1 MAVADLKD
9 GERNM
14 IEAYPLGW
22 PVGWKR
28 TPVAERKR
36 AKFSKVT
43 WSEGAGRAVQRELS
57 IDEGTRRILAEL
69 ARMGAE
75 RESIIISTNLK
86 LRLDG
91 LPLSKQSQP
100 VDVGVAVY
108 WTDPQGKFPHCMAI
122 DIYDRIADNLG
133 AVAASIEALRLIER
147 HGGAQ
152 ILERAFAGFAALPAP
167 GQIRV
172 PGWRDVLEISSSN
185 PERGEVRS
193 AYRRLRSKYHPDRP
207 QGDAQHFDEIQNAW
221 EQACAE
227 MGIAP

>member
-1 MAVADLKD
+1 VAVADLRD
-9 GERNM
+9 RGRNV
-14 IEAYPLGW
+14 IEAYPLAW

-36 AKFSKVT
+36 AKFSKVI
-43 WSEGAGRAVQRELS
+43 WSEEASRPTVQREIS
-57 IDEGTRRILAEL
+57 IDEGTHRILSEL
-69 ARMGAE
+69 ARMRAE
-75 RESIIISTNLK
+75 RGSIVISTNLK

-91 LPLSKQSQP
+91 LPFSKQSQP
-100 VDVGVAVY
+100 TDVGVAIY
-108 WTDPQGKFPHCMAI
+108 WTDAKAKMPRCMAI

-152 ILERAFAGFAALPAP
+152 ILERAFAGFVALPSP
-167 GQIRV
+167 GKARH
-172 PGWRDVLEISSSN
+172 WRLVLGMADGQLPS
-185 PERGEVRS
+185 EVRE
-193 AYRRLRSKYHPDRP
+193 AYRKLRSKYHPDREG
-207 QGDAQHFDEIQNAW
+207 GDAAKFYEVQVAY